1 MHLYGVVS
9 MLDRA
14 RIDNGHVQTVEFE
27 WHALSNIERRLVGLY
42 RQLTEED
49 RKQLRR
55 LTEALATIPEELE
68 AS

>member
-1 MHLYGVVS
+1 
-9 MLDRA
+9 MLDRVT
-14 RIDNGHVQTVEFE
+14 IDNGHVQTVEFE
-27 WHALSNIERRLVGLY
+27 WQDLSKIERRLVGLY

>member
-1 MHLYGVVS
+1 

-14 RIDNGHVQTVEFE
+14 EIDNGHVQTIDVE
-27 WHALSNIERRLVGLY
+27 WYTLSKIERRLVGLY

-55 LTEALATIPEELE
+55 LTEALATIPEEPVVN
-68 AS
+68 

>member
-1 MHLYGVVS
+1 
-9 MLDRA
+9 MLDRVT
-14 RIDNGHVQTVEFE
+14 IDNGHVQTVEFE
-27 WHALSNIERRLVGLY
+27 WRDLSKIERRLVGLY

>member
-1 MHLYGVVS
+1 

-14 RIDNGHVQTVEFE
+14 NIDDYVQTVEFE
-27 WHALSNIERRLVGLY
+27 WLALSKIERRLVGLY

-55 LTEALATIPEELE
+55 LTEALATIPEETIGG
-68 AS
+68 

>member
-1 MHLYGVVS
+1 

-14 RIDNGHVQTVEFE
+14 KTDNGHIQTVEFE
-27 WHALSNIERRLVGLY
+27 WNTLSIIERRLVGLY

-55 LTEALATIPEELE
+55 LTEALATIPEEP
-68 AS
+68 AVA

>member
-1 MHLYGVVS
+1 

-14 RIDNGHVQTVEFE
+14 VIDNEQFQSGELE
-27 WHALSNIERRLVGLY
+27 WDALSKIERRLVALY

-55 LTEALATIPEELE
+55 LTEALATIPEESE
-68 AS
+68 VA

>member
-1 MHLYGVVS
+1 

-14 RIDNGHVQTVEFE
+14 TIDYGRAKIAEFDCL
-27 WHALSNIERRLVGLY
+27 ALSKIERRLIGFY

-55 LTEALATIPEELE
+55 LAEALATIPDE
-68 AS
+68 AAS

>member
-1 MHLYGVVS
+1 

-14 RIDNGHVQTVEFE
+14 EIDNGHVQIIDVE
-27 WHALSNIERRLVGLY
+27 WHTLSKIERRLVGLY

-55 LTEALATIPEELE
+55 LTEALATIPKERVVIDL
-68 AS
+68 

>member
-1 MHLYGVVS
+1 

-14 RIDNGHVQTVEFE
+14 KIDNGHFQTVEFE
-27 WHALSNIERRLVGLY
+27 LYSLSKIERRLVDLY

-55 LTEALATIPEELE
+55 LTEALATIPEEP
-68 AS
+68 AVA

>member
-1 MHLYGVVS
+1 

-14 RIDNGHVQTVEFE
+14 TIVDGYAQTVEFE
-27 WHALSNIERRLVGLY
+27 WHTLSKIERRLVALY

-55 LTEALATIPEELE
+55 LTEALATIPDE
-68 AS
+68 SIRS

>member
-1 MHLYGVVS
+1 

-14 RIDNGHVQTVEFE
+14 KIDNGHFQNVEFE
-27 WHALSNIERRLVGLY
+27 WHSLSKIERRLVDLY

-55 LTEALATIPEELE
+55 LTEALATIPEES
-68 AS
+68 AVA

>member
-1 MHLYGVVS
+1 

-14 RIDNGHVQTVEFE
+14 VTGNEHFQTGELE
-27 WHALSNIERRLVGLY
+27 WDALSKIERRLVALY

-55 LTEALATIPEELE
+55 LTEALATVPEES
-68 AS
+68 AVA

>member
-1 MHLYGVVS
+1 

-14 RIDNGHVQTVEFE
+14 KIDNGHVQTIEFE
-27 WHALSNIERRLVGLY
+27 WPTLSKIERRLIGLY

-55 LTEALATIPEELE
+55 LTEALATIPEEPVVN
-68 AS
+68 